1 MPPPPAVDL
10 NVKRLIHL
18 YLAEEYDKLS
28 EEFLKVFEHLR
39 GTTYLQMG
47 GSNHASLLRF
57 VKIFLALFTQPDY
70 IVPER
75 FVIRFVMQNFLL
87 SNILAMTP
95 FRNTDGWLDLLRYQP
110 HNFVKILTLYSARN
124 SLRFDRKS
132 LFDTNPAIASLW
144 YNQFCEVYKTGLV
157 RADVVKHMEEHLAY
171 HDDRMTLA
179 LDIQE
184 PYFGSTYVDGTTVD
198 RNVKPFLNQVVRR
211 SIARLKCDNRPNP
224 NKIAVISDLWFP
236 THSVYR
242 ILAAYV
248 KELAKKFHVTFFH
261 SMRAREALDTSMFHD
276 VQQLRFTD
284 RVLNVDPL
292 LSNDFQAVFFPD
304 VGMTAASI
312 MLANHRIAPIQLVGT
327 GHSASTWGADCD
339 YYVSGVD
346 CEKKDHPEDNYS
358 ERLLLLPGMGAVHNR
373 PLYELQGV
381 KKQCPEILVNC
392 PWSGQK
398 IHARFLATLKK
409 LGERLTRPVRLRM
422 FPAGTSSQNAHI
434 PFAHDVSEAVGDK
447 FVIDIIPATPYPGY
461 MRLMEEAD
469 LSLDS
474 FHFSGCNTVCD
485 TLFLRKPTI
494 CWEGDKWYNRIG
506 PATLRTIGFDDF
518 IAYNEEEYLEKA
530 RRLIEDDA
538 WREQAVQRLRATDL
552 DSTAFST
559 KHAGALARA
568 IEYLIENH
576 ERLQAEGSREAIV
589 IE

>member
-236 THSVYR
+236 SHSVYR
-242 ILAAYV
+242 TLSGYIRALKGKY
-248 KELAKKFHVTFFH
+248 HVTLLH
-261 SMRAREALDTSMFHD
+261 SMRPREQLDTSMFDD
-276 VQQLRFTD
+276 VVHLGFRD
-284 RVLNVDPL
+284 RVLNVDPIL
-292 LSNDFQAVFFPD
+292 TNDYQVAYFPD
-304 VGMTAASI
+304 IGMTAASI
-312 MLANHRIAPIQLVGT
+312 MLANHRIAPIQIIGT
-327 GHSASTWGADCD
+327 GHPVSTWGADID
-339 YYVSGVD
+339 YFFSGI
-346 CEKKDHPEDNYS
+346 ETEIPAGESNYS
-358 ERLLLLPGMGAVHNR
+358 ERLVLLPGMGAVHNR
-373 PLYELQGV
+373 PLYQLRGV
-381 KKQCPEILVNC
+381 KKTVPELIINC
-392 PWSGQK
+392 PASGQK
-398 IHARFLATLKK
+398 THASFLQTLRKA
-409 LGERLTRPVRLRM
+409 LDGVNRPVRIRF

-434 PFAHDVSEAVGDK
+434 PFDHDIRDTLGDRP
-447 FVIDIIPATPYPGY
+447 IIQVVPATQYPDY
-461 MRLMEEAD
+461 MAILEEGD
-469 LSLDS
+469 MMVDS
-474 FHFSGCNTVCD
+474 FHFGGSNVVSD
-485 TLFLRKPTI
+485 SLWLRKPTI
-494 CWEGDKWYNRIG
+494 VREGDKWYNRIG
-506 PATLRTIGFDDF
+506 PAMLRRIGMDEFVCRTEEQQ
-518 IAYNEEEYLEKA
+518 IAKIRELV
-530 RRLIEDDA
+530 EDDEKRA
-538 WREQAVQRLRATDL
+538 SVAARLRETDL
-552 DSTAFST
+552 ESTVLSMTEADGFRR
-559 KHAGALARA
+559 ALD
-568 IEYLIENH
+568 YLIANH